1 MNIQSLSIV
10 VPNKACIN
18 NCKFCVSRMRKDDY
32 ENKLD
37 LAHIDLNGKMNYIAN
52 DYLKRME
59 FARDNGCNT
68 VMITGTS
75 EPQQNKDFL
84 SFFARANSL
93 LPSPFKCIEIQ
104 TTGAGLDKD
113 YIYFMRNTLSLTTLS
128 LSLSSLNDKQNKEY
142 NGTSEANA
150 VNIENICQ
158 MVRETD
164 INLRLSLN
172 LTDYYNFIE
181 SGSDISDMLE
191 EIKTRFNPN
200 QITFRVLYKSKGE
213 CPQNDWIDEHGA
225 NFEVTRLIREYIQAK
240 GRQLETLP
248 FGTVKYSLDGIST
261 VLDSDCMATKAT
273 TDYKYLIL
281 RPDCR
286 LYSKWEDKGSLIF

>member
-37 LAHIDLNGKMNYIAN
+37 LANIDMSGKANYIAK

-68 VMITGTS
+68 AMITGTS

-84 SFFARANSL
+84 NFFARANSL
-93 LPSPFKCIEIQ
+93 LPSPFKCIEMQ
-104 TTGAGLDKD
+104 TTGAGLDKE
-113 YIYFMRNTLSLTTLS
+113 YIYFMRNELSLTTIS
-128 LSLSSLNDKQNKEY
+128 LSTSSLNDKQNKEY
-142 NGTSEANA
+142 NGTSESNA
-150 VNIENICQ
+150 VDIGHICSL
-158 MVRETD
+158 VREAE

-181 SGSDISDMLE
+181 SDSDIADTLE
-191 EIKTRFNPN
+191 EIKTRFSPN

-225 NFEVTRLIREYIQAK
+225 KSEVVQRIRDYIQTK

-248 FGTVKYSLDGIST
+248 FGTIKYSLDGIST

-281 RPDCR
+281 RPDCK
-286 LYSKWEDKGSLIF
+286 LYSKWDDKGSLIF